1 MGAPDTIKQGYDAY
15 QAQQDA
21 ETKKYLEALKK
32 QQAMSAQ
39 GYANLINGTQQ
50 IQKQQDEAYQNQL
63 DNWNTQLQNAE
74 QQQRDVTRLEG
85 QKSIFG
91 AATEFA
97 QALANLHYVG
107 NGASNQQVKNLSQD
121 WMKQV
126 DANREKR
133 KARIDNIRERQRAA
147 EMQLAQLRAGNAQQM
162 NQILYNVDKDR
173 LDRQGELD
181 KATYNA
187 GMQRAQTALQ
197 SAQQVASAQAQ
208 EAQQKEREREF
219 NANLAMD
226 RKKLVA
232 SMAAKGIKP
241 NGDGWEFDSDS
252 YAKQVMAAS
261 GAPKNSKPII
271 SGYDVDG
278 NPVVR
283 YGDPLSVSRE
293 IKKFIDS
300 GKVTDL
306 DEEGKRILEEIKSAT
321 AGDFSGKGSKS
332 NDEVAKRFSALVGH
346 SAAID
351 ALVNQMTWGYANGAA
366 DSGSTDT
373 QDTQDNDTRRND
385 NPIYWPASAFKTGN
399 GTASKAGNDPTG
411 GLEDIFG

>member
-1 MGAPDTIKQGYDAY
+1 MPTNPYDVY
-15 QAQQDA
+15 GKVFDDA
-21 ETKKYLEALKK
+21 EKLRK
-32 QQAMSAQ
+32 QQYTEEDKLIAQ
-39 GYANLINGTQQ
+39 ANANRINGLQQ
-50 IQKQQDEAYQNQL
+50 TAKQEEDIYQNQV

-74 QQQRDVTRLEG
+74 QQQRDVTRMEG

-126 DANREKR
+126 DANRERR

-147 EMQLAQLRAGNAQQM
+147 EMQLAQIRSGNMNKQMQLLNDIDAQ
-162 NQILYNVDKDR
+162 NINR
-173 LDRQGELD
+173 
-181 KATYNA
+181 
-187 GMQRAQTALQ
+187 
-197 SAQQVASAQAQ
+197 QAQ
-208 EAQQKEREREF
+208 RNKEERDAMLQKGQLELNAAVAEQNRRDKLNQQYQANQ
-219 NANLAMD
+219 NARNS
-226 RKKLVA
+226 LVA
-232 SMAAKGIKP
+232 SMAAKGFKP